1 MSLSGR
7 ALTSGLCNIDEQHD
21 RNHRQKQLETLFA
34 KLASAD
40 PQTVAVLFVMEAFLC
55 PTCSQALKI
64 STIEPHPT
72 RDGVDVVRTG
82 ALSTETFGRASPS
95 TKQSS
100 RYGNR
105 RAATMT

>member
-64 STIEPHPT
+64 STTELHPT
-72 RDGVDVVRTG
+72 RDGVDVVTNRCLIQGDIWTNVVVNKVKAADTQIA
-82 ALSTETFGRASPS
+82 ALTP
-95 TKQSS
+95 
-100 RYGNR
+100 
-105 RAATMT
+105 